1 MSIITVERWDF
12 QDLCALI
19 KSSSQKS
26 SHYTNIYE
34 GRSLGMPPADEKTGR
49 KEGFSVFTELGDS
62 AKVIADIDITQGK
75 GCRSLTVPANALF
88 NQWNAILLPLLF
100 PGSRIYVLNESMKL

>member
-1 MSIITVERWDF
+1 MTFERWDF

-34 GRSLGMPPADEKTGR
+34 GRSLGMPPADEKTGG

-75 GCRSLTVPANALF
+75 GWRSLTVPALNALF
-88 NQWNAILLPLLF
+88 NQWNAILLPLLL
-100 PGSRIYVLNESMKL
+100 PASRIYVLHESMKL